1 MWYIV
6 IGILL
11 TLGTFI
17 GGLIYLR
24 NPEHDLLNGALDRD
38 DLQEIE
44 GLGMWF
50 LVCLFVGITWI
61 ALLPAG
67 ALVGLLILVRNLILG
82 KEED

>member
-24 NPEHDLLNGALDRD
+24 NPEHDFPDGGLDRD
-38 DLQEIE
+38 DLQETE
-44 GLGMWF
+44 GLVMWF
-50 LVCLFVGITWI
+50 LFCLFIGITWI
-61 ALLPAG
+61 ALLPMG

-82 KEED
+82 RD